1 MKLIPIKA
9 NMTELTLDN
18 GDAVLFS
25 YETPVAAIT
34 AEGAFKT
41 SKKWSRTTSKHIN
54 AWGPDYKGGE
64 KPQEFFDSLVKG
76 V

>member
-1 MKLIPIKA
+1 MKLRSIKA
-9 NMTELTLDN
+9 NMTELHLDN

-25 YETPVAAIT
+25 YETPVAALT

-41 SKKWSRTTSKHIN
+41 SKKWSVTTTRHIN
-54 AWGPDYKGGE
+54 SWGPEYKGGE
-64 KPQEFFDSLVKG
+64 KPQEFFDNLVKG